1 MIDNKQYPQTLNW
14 CGCYAYIR
22 QTPTQNVAV
31 RAIFL
36 LMTVNFINHYVLV
49 VFCILQTMAFL
60 QKSINKCNILATCWS
75 TISNTMWAY
84 EKHRFNNRR

>member
-31 RAIFL
+31 RAFFFAVGVNLINISVQ
-36 LMTVNFINHYVLV
+36 TVACVAQAIR
-49 VFCILQTMAFL
+49 FL
-60 QKSINKCNILATCWS
+60 QKKTPTKQHFGCSLVYC
-75 TISNTMWAY
+75 
-84 EKHRFNNRR
+84 